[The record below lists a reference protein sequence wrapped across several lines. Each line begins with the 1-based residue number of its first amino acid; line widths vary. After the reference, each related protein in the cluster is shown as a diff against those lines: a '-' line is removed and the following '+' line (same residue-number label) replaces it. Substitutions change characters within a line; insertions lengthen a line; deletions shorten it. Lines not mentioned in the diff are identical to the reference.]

1 MPTQQVR
8 VRFAPSPTGPLHMGG
23 VRTALFNY
31 LFAKKHKGTF
41 VLRIED
47 TDSRRFVPG
56 AEKYIVDALAWCGIL
71 PDEGILPDGTP
82 ASIPSGRHP
91 YAPYRQSERKSIYK
105 NYAIQLV
112 STGHAYY
119 AFDTPGDLD
128 RMRLEAE
135 QNGQTFVYD
144 SVLRKKTDNSLHLSE
159 SETARRL
166 QESEHWVIRFKV
178 PENQTVFMHDLI
190 RGDLQVETNT
200 LDDKVLWKI
209 QDGLP
214 TYHLANVVDDYL
226 MKITHVIRGEEWL
239 PSLPLHYLLY
249 RAFGWDDIRPQF
261 AHVPLLLKPDGK
273 GKLSKRD
280 GDRLGFPVFPLE
292 WRGADG
298 ETAAGY
304 RESGYFAEAFV
315 NLIALLG
322 WNPGTEQEIFS
333 LEELVEAFSLERVHK
348 AGARFNPEKAKWFN
362 EQYLRTC
369 PEDRLLEL
377 YLPLLAS
384 HNIHTTRD
392 KALKILGLIKNRASF
407 VHEFWELSHYFY
419 LPPTSYDPQMEKKFV
434 TEQTP
439 DILAQAT
446 QVLSGCSPFDA
457 TLISSALAALIAEKQ
472 WKTGPVMNT
481 LRLAIVG
488 KGTGPGVA
496 DIMEIIG
503 KEESL
508 NRLDKALKQWADEK

>member
-1 MPTQQVR
+1 
-8 VRFAPSPTGPLHMGG
+8 
-23 VRTALFNY
+23 
-31 LFAKKHKGTF
+31 
-41 VLRIED
+41 
-47 TDSRRFVPG
+47 
-56 AEKYIVDALAWCGIL
+56 
-71 PDEGILPDGTP
+71 
-82 ASIPSGRHP
+82 
-91 YAPYRQSERKSIYK
+91 
-105 NYAIQLV
+105 
-112 STGHAYY
+112 
-119 AFDTPGDLD
+119 
-128 RMRLEAE
+128 
-135 QNGQTFVYD
+135 
-144 SVLRKKTDNSLHLSE
+144 
-159 SETARRL
+159 
-166 QESEHWVIRFKV
+166 
-178 PENQTVFMHDLI
+178 MHDLI

-298 ETAAGY
+298 ETATGY

-384 HNIHTTRD
+384 HNIHTTD

-508 NRLDKALKQWADEK
+508 NRLDKALKQWADENDSPGWWPLLTTNF